1 MEMTIRNVAY
11 EDLDQVALIEED
23 CFPEKEAASKET
35 LGKRIKAFSECFF
48 VAEAEGEIIGFV
60 NGAVTNDP
68 VIHDEM
74 FDDET
79 LHNPTG
85 AYQAIF
91 GLDVMPGYQRQGIA
105 AKLMDHM
112 IATAEKAGRKGVI
125 LTCKE
130 HLVNYYS
137 RFGFRNMG
145 ISASTHGGA
154 VWYDMILEF

>member
-1 MEMTIRNVAY
+1 MEITIREAKQD
-11 EDLDQVALIEED
+11 DLDQVALIEGK

-35 LGKRIKAFSECFF
+35 LDKRIKAFSSSFF

-68 VIHDEM
+68 VIHDDM

-79 LHNPTG
+79 LHDPTG

-91 GLDVMPGYQRQGIA
+91 GLDVAPGYQRQGIA

-112 IATAEKAGRKGVI
+112 IAAAEKDGRKGVI

-130 HLVNYYS
+130 HLVDYYS